1 MKNRRKHYK
10 LEKHSVVIP
19 YKIHIVEMF
28 VLLKAIYW
36 LSRISIKIPSLPE
49 EELQAATRYWMKEN
63 NVFFSVVL
71 PLVNCLHSARC
82 RLLQESVTISVR
94 HLITSTNMERGLAW
108 EEEMRDWYDLI
119 HYIHK
124 AKFWYDSTLRPTFSS
139 WRYDRRLSFCAHSS
153 LSLSASLSIRC

>member
-124 AKFWYDSTLRPTFSS
+124 AKYSIIYKHET
-139 WRYDRRLSFCAHSS
+139 
-153 LSLSASLSIRC
+153 LSLSDGVVGAGQYRAIDKEDKVSSSF